1 MTPVRPLRIG
11 YLSGSLD
18 PGGAERQMVVL
29 AQNLPKDRFSV
40 EFVLLTHRGVLAAE
54 AEAAGATVR
63 VLGWTPRTARLHALR
78 WLADGA
84 RLGPALHGGHYDI
97 VDAWL
102 FHGYALAA
110 LTRPLS
116 RVPVLISGR
125 VRLSD
130 YKAHFNPV
138 ERLLDAVARRRSDAI
153 VANSEAVRAD
163 VARREKIDPARIR
176 VIRTGIAIPPAL
188 PASERNTIRAGWGFG
203 PDNVVVGSV
212 ANYKLRK
219 GLESLLRVAAR
230 LQAEL
235 PQLRWVLVGEGPL
248 RPTLEAMIAQFGLAG
263 IVCLHGREP
272 DARRLYGA
280 FDMFTHASESEGMPN
295 VILEA
300 AAAGLPIV
308 ATPAGGT
315 PEAVTDGETGLLVP
329 IGDED
334 ALAWGLRRLVLDPAL
349 PKRLGAAGRERVG
362 AVFGIDRFVAETA
375 ALYEELAERKG
386 IRR

>member
-1 MTPVRPLRIG
+1 
-11 YLSGSLD
+11 
-18 PGGAERQMVVL
+18 
-29 AQNLPKDRFSV
+29 
-40 EFVLLTHRGVLAAE
+40 
-54 AEAAGATVR
+54 
-63 VLGWTPRTARLHALR
+63 
-78 WLADGA
+78 
-84 RLGPALHGGHYDI
+84 